1 MISTPPLRPVPNAR
15 LRANVRTF
23 YTWIA
28 SMIVFGAGPLVA
40 ARLINQHTLVARI
53 AGVVIGAGAM
63 LPWMWVVFVMIR
75 RADEYSRRIHLVA
88 LGAAFAAALILVV
101 ALAML
106 VRADFIGPPD
116 LMVVWLTLLAIWFV
130 ALMGAKVYFERS
142 A

>member
-1 MISTPPLRPVPNAR
+1 
-15 LRANVRTF
+15 
-23 YTWIA
+23 
-28 SMIVFGAGPLVA
+28 MIVLGAGPLVA
-40 ARLINQHTLVARI
+40 ARLIHQHTLVARI
-53 AGVVIGAGAM
+53 AGVVIGTGAM

-75 RADEYSRRIHLVA
+75 RADEYARRIHLVA
-88 LGAAFAAALILVV
+88 LGAAFAAAVVLVV

-116 LMVVWLTLLAIWFV
+116 LMVIWLTLLVIWFV